1 MAFAVKCFKFI
12 AGYGGYIIS
21 NIVFILCCL
30 PILLLPSKKLR
41 SRAISHLM
49 RVFLHFICYAYLPAL
64 GVYKVAEVRGLK
76 EALAQRSV
84 FVSNHSS
91 LLDSVLL
98 LGIIPMSGIVV
109 KSQYAAWL
117 AIGFLIRV
125 FDFVAVKSPSREDTA
140 RVVAKAREIVSEGKN
155 MIVFPE
161 GTRSPSKRVMAFYR
175 LAFKLSMESG
185 ERIVPAVIFSNKPV
199 FEKGGKRLIPPAGAE
214 FRIEFLPALYPGDFK
229 HADDL
234 SNAAYRAISKR
245 LAVLHEENEK
255 KLEAQGRCR
264 KM

>member
-1 MAFAVKCFKFI
+1 MAFAVKSFKFI
-12 AGYGGYIIS
+12 AGYGGYIFA
-21 NIVFILCCL
+21 NMVFILCCL
-30 PILLLPSKKLR
+30 PILLIPSKRIR

-49 RVFLHFICYAYLPAL
+49 RVFLRFICYIYLPVL
-64 GVYKVAEVRGLK
+64 GIYKVAAVRGLK
-76 EALAQRSV
+76 EALAERSV

-109 KSQYAAWL
+109 KSRYAAWM
-117 AIGFLIRV
+117 AIGFLIRF
-125 FDFVAVKSPSREDTA
+125 FDFVAVKSPTREDTA
-140 RVVAKAREIVSEGKN
+140 RVVAKAREIVSDGKN

-185 ERIVPAVIFSNKPV
+185 ERVVPAVVFSNMPI
-199 FEKGGKRLIPPAGAE
+199 FEKGGRRLVPPPGVE
-214 FRIEFLPALYPGDFK
+214 FVIEFLPALYPKDFK
-229 HADDL
+229 RADDL

-245 LAVLHEENEK
+245 LAVLHKENEK
-255 KLEAQGRCR
+255 KLEAGGKCG